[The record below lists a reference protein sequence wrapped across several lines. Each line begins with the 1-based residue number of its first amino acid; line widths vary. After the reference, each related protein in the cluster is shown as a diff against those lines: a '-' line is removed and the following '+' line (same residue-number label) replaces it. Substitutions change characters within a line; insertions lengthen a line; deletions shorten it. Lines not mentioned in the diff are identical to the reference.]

1 MQRRIVAA
9 GSRAVRLALGTLFLV
24 GCQALPP
31 EHGVVS
37 RAGPVRARDAAR
49 AGEVARLLEELE
61 PRVVAAVPN
70 ARPRRVEV
78 WVQESPALYRF
89 ASSAYQDA
97 DGFYC
102 DATGRIHLRERADS
116 LERTLAHE
124 LVHAHLDGAWNALP
138 GTIEEGL
145 CDHISA
151 ELCADARTRLRLG
164 RLTCAAF
171 ALGGLELE
179 LSVQWPARAHPS
191 GTGIAFDARLRL
203 ESEPPLEID
212 PLGVFERQAGL
223 SSTDLDPARKKAYYG
238 LAFLVV
244 RRVAAH
250 EGLQK
255 LFERCEAAR
264 EDDRPRLT
272 RREMLEA
279 ARLDENL
286 STWRDALAEEITE
299 EDLRELVR
307 LHPEFLVQSLDDF
320 LGPCTTRAELERA
333 FVDVQATLA
342 VRGGAAQLELLSE
355 PSIRA
360 QLCSAFEAREGGSLA
375 RR

>member
-1 MQRRIVAA
+1 MERRSVSA

-49 AGEVARLLEELE
+49 AGEVARLLEELG
-61 PRVVAAVPN
+61 PQVVAALPN
-70 ARPRRVEV
+70 ARARRVEV

-116 LERTLAHE
+116 LERTLVHE

-151 ELCADARTRLRLG
+151 ELCPESRSRLRVG
-164 RLTCAAF
+164 RLTSAAF

-179 LSVQWPARAHPS
+179 LDVQWPAHEHPS
-191 GTGIAFDARLRL
+191 GTGIGFHARLRL
-203 ESEPPLEID
+203 ESEPPLDID
-212 PLGVFERQAGL
+212 PLGVFDRQAGL
-223 SSTDLDPARKKAYYG
+223 SSTDLAPAHKKAYYG

-244 RRVAAH
+244 RRLAER
-250 EGLQK
+250 EGLAR
-255 LFERCEAAR
+255 LLERCEAAR
-264 EDDRPRLT
+264 EDDRPKLT
-272 RREMLEA
+272 RREMLA
-279 ARLDENL
+279 AAGLREDAA
-286 STWRDALAEEITE
+286 SWREALARELTSD
-299 EDLRELVR
+299 DLRELVR
-307 LHPEFLVQSLDDF
+307 LHPEFLVSSLDEF
-320 LGPCTTRAELERA
+320 LAPCATREELERA
-333 FVDVQATLA
+333 FERVHASLS
-342 VRGGAAQLELLSE
+342 VRGGEARLELLSE
-355 PSIRA
+355 PAVRA
-360 QLCSAFEAREGGSLA
+360 HVVQAFEARASEALAGG
-375 RR
+375 

>member
-264 EDDRPRLT
+264 EDDRPRLS

-307 LHPEFLVQSLDDF
+307 IHPEFLVQSLDDF